1 MTSVR
6 VIGDRDA
13 CLVFPTI
20 SFALFFNML
29 ILVFILFI
37 YFLIAPGLRC
47 SVGFSLVVASRGYS
61 LVEVRRLLIA
71 VASLVAQALGHAGF
85 SGSSSWALK
94 HRLHSYGAWTYLL
107 CSMWNPPRS
116 GIESVSP
123 AMAGGFFTTAQPGQP
138 SPAVSWWS
146 VFFTILSPSFS
157 LCLCLQTDWYGY
169 ILNYLLTSISKIIL
183 QFCYQPK

>member
-1 MTSVR
+1 MDGGSPILGYFIDKLVPSMTSVR

-138 SPAVSWWS
+138 SPAVSW
-146 VFFTILSPSFS
+146 
-157 LCLCLQTDWYGY
+157 
-169 ILNYLLTSISKIIL
+169 
-183 QFCYQPK
+183 

>member
-1 MTSVR
+1 MVCLDANKDYIIITWKQPAVDGGSPILGYFIDKLVPSMTSVR

-20 SFALFFNML
+20 SFALFFYVL

-71 VASLVAQALGHAGF
+71 VASFVG
-85 SGSSSWALK
+85 
-94 HRLHSYGAWTYLL
+94 HRL
-107 CSMWNPPRS
+107 
-116 GIESVSP
+116 
-123 AMAGGFFTTAQPGQP
+123 
-138 SPAVSWWS
+138 
-146 VFFTILSPSFS
+146 
-157 LCLCLQTDWYGY
+157 
-169 ILNYLLTSISKIIL
+169 
-183 QFCYQPK
+183 